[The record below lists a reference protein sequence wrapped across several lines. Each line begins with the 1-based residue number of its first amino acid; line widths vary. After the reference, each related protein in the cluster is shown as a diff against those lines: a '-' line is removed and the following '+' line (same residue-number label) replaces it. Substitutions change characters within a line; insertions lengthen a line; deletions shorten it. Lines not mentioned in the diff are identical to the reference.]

1 MTTHRKRPAN
11 QKGGK
16 GGPQRPTRSERTA
29 AAASGAPRDEV
40 AEVSAGLGLAIDLDG
55 GPAAA
60 PLKPGFDAIAAPVVA
75 GYASAGPA
83 PVAAPRG
90 VLPSRTR
97 GRSTPRV
104 YALSREQEYA
114 FIREDMYRLLIIAGI
129 LLVLMI
135 ALLFILER

>member
-16 GGPQRPTRSERTA
+16 GGPQRPTRAERTA
-29 AAASGAPRDEV
+29 AGAPRDDV
-40 AEVSAGLGLAIDLDG
+40 AEMSAGLGLAIDLDG

-60 PLKPGFDAIAAPVVA
+60 PVKPGLDAIAAPVVA
-75 GYASAGPA
+75 GYASAVPA
-83 PVAAPRG
+83 HVAAPRG
-90 VLPSRTR
+90 ALPPRTR

-114 FIREDMYRLLIIAGI
+114 FIREDMHRLLIIAGI